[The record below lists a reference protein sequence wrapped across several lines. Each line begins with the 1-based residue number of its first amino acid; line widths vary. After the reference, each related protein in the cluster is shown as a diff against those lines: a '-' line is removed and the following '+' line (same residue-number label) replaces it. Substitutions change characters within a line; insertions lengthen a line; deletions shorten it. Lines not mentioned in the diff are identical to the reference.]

1 MLLGLS
7 VPALVG
13 LLIEILKKVGMI
25 NTGDQA
31 RIANLVL
38 SALGGLAVSLL
49 VEFNFEAPHLL
60 IIGVSAVYN
69 VVAAA
74 IGYTYGEKAV
84 LAVRAM

>member
-1 MLLGLS
+1 MLFGIA

-13 LLIEILKKVGMI
+13 LIIEILKKVEMI
-25 NTGDQA
+25 KTGDQA

-49 VEFNFEAPHLL
+49 AEFSFEAPQLL
-60 IIGVSAVYN
+60 IIGVSAVYS

-84 LAVRAM
+84 LAIRAK